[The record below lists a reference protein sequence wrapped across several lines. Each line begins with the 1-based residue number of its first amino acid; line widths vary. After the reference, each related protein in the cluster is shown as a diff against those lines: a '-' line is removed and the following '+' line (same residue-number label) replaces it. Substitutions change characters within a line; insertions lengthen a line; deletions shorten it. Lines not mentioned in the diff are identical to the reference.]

1 MNAQNIQDTCL
12 LVEIQKK
19 HEELTKREENR
30 AKVNEKLSSFFA
42 AICSL
47 PQLSEVGLS
56 YNGLLPEHA
65 ELLCNAWKTSGH
77 SKFSILS
84 WRFAPPKLN
93 VVQLWP
99 PLVEPKDKRLNRTT
113 LRDACWKLLL

>member
-42 AICSL
+42 VHLQKGICHVYSHVFK
-47 PQLSEVGLS
+47 QV
-56 YNGLLPEHA
+56 
-65 ELLCNAWKTSGH
+65 
-77 SKFSILS
+77 
-84 WRFAPPKLN
+84 
-93 VVQLWP
+93 
-99 PLVEPKDKRLNRTT
+99 
-113 LRDACWKLLL
+113 